1 MKAGV
6 ALLAAT
12 LLFYWTSAVIP
23 EESPA
28 RTAAPATPEF
38 KPPPGFRTKKR
49 GQQALY
55 CRREAVLGSRF
66 AAEKCYDEA
75 GIREIKRAEV
85 EQKETLERI
94 RACKT
99 SSCSSN

>member
-1 MKAGV
+1 MKVTIAFI
-6 ALLAAT
+6 AT
-12 LLFYWTSAVIP
+12 ALLFYWSAAAMP
-23 EESPA
+23 EEPP
-28 RTAAPATPEF
+28 TKTKATPEF
-38 KPPPGFRTKKR
+38 KAPAGFRTKKR
-49 GQQALY
+49 GDLVLY

-85 EQKETLERI
+85 EQKEALERI
-94 RACKT
+94 RACSG